1 MTSLHCFQILELTL
15 LIADY
20 MNALGC
26 VLPNTPN
33 ATLTRLDSRRSGR
46 SKTKERDSDR
56 SGGSMGHRI
65 QASAEPDILRATPE
79 MESKMQHHH
88 HQQQHHHHPYQE
100 DVGSKRR
107 ITADS

>member
-1 MTSLHCFQILELTL
+1 M
-15 LIADY
+15 IADY

-56 SGGSMGHRI
+56 SGGTLNHRM

-88 HQQQHHHHPYQE
+88 NHHYHE
-100 DVGSKRR
+100 DANQKRR
-107 ITADS
+107 IAADS

>member
-1 MTSLHCFQILELTL
+1 LELTL

-33 ATLTRLDSRRSGR
+33 ATLSRSIESRRSAR

-56 SGGSMGHRI
+56 GTLGHHHNHHHRL

-79 MESKMQHHH
+79 MESKMLHQHHQ
-88 HQQQHHHHPYQE
+88 HQLQE
-100 DVGSKRR
+100 DPPLVKRR
-107 ITADS
+107 VPSTDS